1 LATKPGDFAMAVE
14 DRIQDTIRGTA
25 AGVAENLY
33 GQKTDVARKSANSFE
48 DALRSMIENEPYK
61 SVLIG
66 LGIGWLLGRMHRP
79 L

>member
-1 LATKPGDFAMAVE
+1 MAVE

-33 GQKTDVARKSANSFE
+33 GQTPKVARRSANTFE
-48 DALRSMIENEPYK
+48 AWLRSTVETQPYK
-61 SVLIG
+61 SVIIG
-66 LGIGWLLGRMHRP
+66 LGIGWFLGRMHRP

>member
-1 LATKPGDFAMAVE
+1 MAVE

-33 GQKTDVARKSANSFE
+33 GQKPELARESANAFE
-48 DALRSMIENEPYK
+48 DALRSMIEDEPYK